1 VKSTL
6 VMAAASAVLV
16 STMANAAEIR
26 VLSSNAIKEAYLELV
41 PQFEKATE
49 HKVTTTWAPTVEIMK
64 RMAAGETFDLVIMS
78 ADGIEKLTRDGKLVA
93 GSRVDLVKSGI
104 GVAVRKGAAK
114 PDLSSGEAVK
124 QALLAVKSI
133 GYSTGPSGVYL
144 GGLFGRMGIAE
155 EIKSKVKVVT
165 PGVPVGTLVAS
176 GEVEIGFQQV
186 SELLPVAGID
196 YVGPLPGDIQ
206 HISVFAGALH
216 QGATNANGA
225 QALVKFLTAPAAV
238 PVIKSKGLEPG

>member
-1 VKSTL
+1 MTSRL
-6 VMAAASAVLV
+6 ILAATSVLLV

-49 HKVTTTWAPTVEIMK
+49 HKVATTWAPTVEIMK

-78 ADGIEKLTRDGKLVA
+78 AEGIDKLTKDGKLVS

-104 GVAVRKGAAK
+104 GVAVRQGAAK

-124 QALLAVKSI
+124 KALLAAKSI

-144 GGLFGRMGIAE
+144 ANLFERMGIAAE
-155 EIKSKVKVVT
+155 LKPKVKVVT

-176 GEVEIGFQQV
+176 GEAEIGFQQV

-196 YVGPLPGDIQ
+196 YLGPLPADIQ
-206 HISVFAGALH
+206 HTTVFAGALH
-216 QGATNANGA
+216 TGATHGEAA
-225 QALVKFLTAPAAV
+225 KALVKFLTAPAAV
-238 PVIKSKGLEPG
+238 PIIRSKGLEPG